1 MKLGTLLCEK
11 KKWCDM
17 SKALNNFRDEMQP
30 IIKSK
35 EKTNNKVKREND
47 GRNLFILFCIY
58 IFLTHTAK
66 LIQI

>member
-1 MKLGTLLCEK
+1 MTRMKLGTLLCEK

-35 EKTNNKVKREND
+35 EKTMVE
-47 GRNLFILFCIY
+47 IY
-58 IFLTHTAK
+58 SFFSVYIYF
-66 LIQI
+66 

>member
-1 MKLGTLLCEK
+1 
-11 KKWCDM
+11 M